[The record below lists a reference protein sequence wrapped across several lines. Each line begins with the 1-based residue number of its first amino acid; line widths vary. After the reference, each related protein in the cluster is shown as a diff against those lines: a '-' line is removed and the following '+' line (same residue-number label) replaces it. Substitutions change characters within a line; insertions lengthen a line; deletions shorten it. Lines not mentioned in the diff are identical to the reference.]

1 MFWCPRLKAS
11 GNRNWNTSRAN
22 TGKHQQ
28 SQKRP
33 WQIEDEHE
41 TRHISTTD
49 MLGWFFNHKYI
60 LYRHRRRTIVTT
72 TQQQADTTSSTEK
85 NKERLQDQFASS
97 SKGRIMKTF
106 IYTLQI
112 SFPEDRCSFADSFR
126 IGAVV
131 VWKSPTSRRL
141 VDPICPQVDLYES
154 YMYMYIYIHTYIH
167 TYIYMYIYIYIYI
180 YVCMYRYI
188 WVIRAYY
195 FEWLNISIFL
205 VVHRSGAQ
213 STVFFEAKQCKRLRP
228 SGMAWATWIQFEA

>member
-11 GNRNWNTSRAN
+11 GNRNWNTRRAN

-28 SQKRP
+28 SQRP

-41 TRHISTTD
+41 TRNISTTD
-49 MLGWFFNHKYI
+49 MLGSIFNHKYI

-85 NKERLQDQFASS
+85 NKEQLQDQFVSS
-97 SKGRIMKTF
+97 SKGRIMKD
-106 IYTLQI
+106 IKGANVEAWA
-112 SFPEDRCSFADSFR
+112 FPEDRCSFADSFR

-154 YMYMYIYIHTYIH
+154 CMYM
-167 TYIYMYIYIYIYI
+167 
-180 YVCMYRYI
+180 
-188 WVIRAYY
+188 
-195 FEWLNISIFL
+195 
-205 VVHRSGAQ
+205 
-213 STVFFEAKQCKRLRP
+213 
-228 SGMAWATWIQFEA
+228 